1 MLSRVAERLYWTG
14 RYLERA
20 EDTARIINVHANLIL
35 DLPKGT
41 TFGWDP
47 LIAIFGFDLGSFN
60 ARYPAV
66 NEKHVVNFMLLDREN
81 PGSIFSSLHSARE
94 NLRTSRDIVPREAWE
109 KLNAL
114 YQNAKE
120 QSELGTARRARYAFL
135 VQVIEGCQHI
145 AGLLAGTMSHDHAYD
160 FIRIGRNIE
169 RADMTSRII
178 DVRSANLLVN
188 HSGDLKPFNS
198 IQWMSVLKSLTAYQM
213 YRRHVHVRVRGA
225 EALRFLMQDPHFPRS
240 IHHCLGE
247 VQQSLHNL
255 PRNEVPRRHV
265 VKLRRQI
272 HDADLE
278 GLTQGDLHAFI
289 DDLQIAFGGLHER
302 IRATYF
308 LAETLLPDSNSIA
321 A

>member
-20 EDTARIINVHANLIL
+20 EDTARITNVHANLLL

-41 TFGWDP
+41 TFGWEP
-47 LIAIFGFDLGSFN
+47 LVAIFGHDVGRFDE
-60 ARYPAV
+60 RYGAA
-66 NEKHVVNFMLLDREN
+66 NEKNVVSFMLLDREN
-81 PGSIFSSLHSARE
+81 PGSIFTSLHHARE
-94 NLRTSRDIVPREAWE
+94 NLRTTRDMVPREAWE

-114 YQNAKE
+114 YQNARE
-120 QSELGTARRARYAFL
+120 QDELGTARRARYGFL

-145 AGLLAGTMSHDHAYD
+145 VGLLAGTMSHDHAYD
-160 FIRIGRNIE
+160 FIRIGRNVE
-169 RADMTSRII
+169 RSDMTSRII

-188 HSGDLKPFNS
+188 HSGDLTPFSS

-213 YRRHVHVRVRGA
+213 YRRHAHVRVRGA
-225 EALRFLMQDPHFPRS
+225 EVLRFLLQDSHFPRS

-247 VQQSLHNL
+247 VQQSLNNL
-255 PRNEVPRRHV
+255 PRNEVPRRQV
-265 VKLRRQI
+265 AKLRRQI
-272 HDADLE
+272 HEANVEALSQA
-278 GLTQGDLHAFI
+278 GFHGFI
-289 DDLQIAFGGLHER
+289 DDLQLALARLHER

-308 LAETLLPDSNSIA
+308 LAEAPLPGSNSIA

>member
-20 EDTARIINVHANLIL
+20 EDTARIINVHTNLLL

-41 TFGWDP
+41 TIGWEP
-47 LIAIFGFDLGSFN
+47 LIAIFGHDITAFSERHGGATESS
-60 ARYPAV
+60 
-66 NEKHVVNFMLLDREN
+66 VVNFMLLNREN
-81 PGSIFSSLHSARE
+81 PGSIFSSLHHARE
-94 NLRTSRDIVPREAWE
+94 NLRTTRDIVPRESWE
-109 KLNAL
+109 KLNAM
-114 YQNAKE
+114 YQNARE

-135 VQVIEGCQHI
+135 TQVIEGCQHI
-145 AGLLAGTMSHDHAYD
+145 AGLLAGTMSHDHVYD

-178 DVRSANLLVN
+178 DVRSANLLIN
-188 HSGDLKPFNS
+188 LTEDLTPFAT

-225 EALRFLMQDPHFPRS
+225 EVLRFLLQDAHFPRS

-255 PRNEVPRRHV
+255 PRNEVPRRQV
-265 VKLRRQI
+265 TKLRRQI
-272 HDADLE
+272 HEANVEVLSQA
-278 GLTQGDLHAFI
+278 GLHGFI
-289 DDLQIAFGGLHER
+289 DDLQLALARLHER

-308 LAETLLPDSNSIA
+308 LAETPLPGSNSIA